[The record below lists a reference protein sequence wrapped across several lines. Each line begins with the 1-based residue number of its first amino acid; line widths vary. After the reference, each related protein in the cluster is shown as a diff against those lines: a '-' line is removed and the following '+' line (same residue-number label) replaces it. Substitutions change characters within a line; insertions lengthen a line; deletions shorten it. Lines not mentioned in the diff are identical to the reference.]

1 MPRKRFA
8 GKSMRA
14 EKGVTVKTGVDV
26 VFRKRTRGK
35 RMVFGPIRAQKA
47 EEKAP
52 AAQEV
57 SKTRQLS
64 FDDYGPRGLAQRRIE
79 DFKRYPAKKRGF
91 RKEKS
96 LAKKKA
102 EEAAEIVELVREE
115 MAKPGAVRIKEP
127 WKEESLPYKVKKKMQ
142 KEFPEVAERLGRVKA
157 MKKSEEVAAAAYG
170 KVFKE
175 EEKVKKKVAGSEGK
189 QAKLPAVEVKDVVML
204 LAFLFAL
211 VLFLAILSWI
221 ASIF

>member
-14 EKGVTVKTGVDV
+14 EKGVTVKTGIDV

-35 RMVFGPIRAQKA
+35 RMTFGPIRAQKA
-47 EEKAP
+47 EEGAP
-52 AAQEV
+52 VAQEV

-79 DFKRYPAKKRGF
+79 DFKRYPAKKRRF

-96 LAKKKA
+96 REKQKA
-102 EEAAEIVELVREE
+102 EEAEEFIEAVREE
-115 MAKPGAVRIKEP
+115 MERPGAVKIKEP
-127 WKEESLPYKVKKKMQ
+127 WRKDSVPYKVKKKM
-142 KEFPEVAERLGRVKA
+142 KETFPIPAETIGEMESYHRADEMAAKA
-157 MKKSEEVAAAAYG
+157 YDEALKK
-170 KVFKE
+170 KE
-175 EEKVKKKVAGSEGK
+175 EIKK
-189 QAKLPAVEVKDVVML
+189 QAKKTALVNVGTGNSPEMMK
-204 LAFLFAL
+204 L
-211 VLFLAILSWI
+211 VLFLIGVIIVLGLIAWL